1 MAIELGEPGVDGLGE
16 AVGALREW
24 QYDGAPMQL
33 HPGDVGWFWR
43 FGAEA
48 TAAAVRTWSRDGRIL
63 AVGLLDGPELLRLTI
78 APDAQ
83 QDEELAQQLV
93 EDVTEPERGVL
104 PEGKVY
110 VEAPTARWSRTCC
123 SSTAGT
129 PTSRGRR
136 CAATS
141 REPVEDP
148 GVRIEVI
155 GPEQAHVRA
164 AVQRA
169 SFDRST
175 FTDERWHAMA
185 AGLPYADARCLVAY
199 DDQGNAVAAV
209 TVWSAGPGRP
219 GLLEPMG
226 VHREHRGHGYGK
238 AITVAAA
245 AALQELGSS
254 SAIVCTPSSNVG
266 AVATYRSAGFQQLP
280 RSGISIGTT
289 RRTGLWSLKTP
300 RTVAHDARVLNPSG
314 GPHCLPSADRPA
326 AERPAERE
334 TEPADVEDAGGEREE
349 APHPGRNPPPVV
361 TEGQREDEPC
371 GAGDEPE
378 GAATRPVDPSG
389 ESGSVELGGA
399 RHQKPSTA
407 GWMRCS

>member
-1 MAIELGEPGVDGLGE
+1 MAIALGEPGADGLSE
-16 AVGALREW
+16 AVGVLREW

-33 HPGDVGWFWR
+33 HPGDLGWFWR

-63 AVGLLDGPELLRLTI
+63 AVGLLDDPELRLLRLTI

-83 QDEELAQQLV
+83 RDEELARQLV

-104 PEGKVY
+104 AEGKVCLD
-110 VEAPTARWSRTCC
+110 APMGALVQDLLSEDGWN
-123 SSTAGT
+123 AGEPWT
-129 PTSRGRR
+129 PLRR
-136 CAATS
+136 DLT
-141 REPVEDP
+141 EPVKDP

-155 GPEQAHVRA
+155 GPEQAHVRT

-169 SFDRST
+169 SSDGST

-209 TVWSAGPGRP
+209 TVWSAGPGKP

-226 VHREHRGHGYGK
+226 VHRDHRGHGYGK

-266 AVATYRSAGFQQLP
+266 AVATYKSAGFRHLP
-280 RSGISIGTT
+280 EIRD
-289 RRTGLWSLKTP
+289 RCR
-300 RTVAHDARVLNPSG
+300 DA
-314 GPHCLPSADRPA
+314 
-326 AERPAERE
+326 
-334 TEPADVEDAGGEREE
+334 
-349 APHPGRNPPPVV
+349 
-361 TEGQREDEPC
+361 
-371 GAGDEPE
+371 
-378 GAATRPVDPSG
+378 
-389 ESGSVELGGA
+389 
-399 RHQKPSTA
+399 
-407 GWMRCS
+407 